1 MSKNN
6 MKDFLNYKYRENK
19 NKQMTEVKYA
29 ENKKNI
35 NESEDTIIENNDTI
49 INDYEVDDNIKNIE
63 NIDQL
68 AVIINQILL
77 MSWGKDWGELTPEYV
92 EDEQNPKFPKI
103 VYDVNA
109 REISDHSGRKP
120 MLFSYEKEVVNGEE
134 TGDGFAVYR
143 QWYDTVIEFNFYGT
157 TIKECRDLMTR
168 FEKTLM
174 LYIGL
179 IKKQGLS
186 EMTYLEEI
194 PTEKSMK
201 YKPGIPM
208 KANAYYVRFEH
219 IQKER
224 LSILKQIEYS
234 INNEI
239 YGEL

>member
-1 MSKNN
+1 MSKTNF
-6 MKDFLNYKYRENK
+6 KDLLNYKYKTDEIK
-19 NKQMTEVKYA
+19 KIEKKVTEAKEVID
-29 ENKKNI
+29 NL
-35 NESEDTIIENNDTI
+35 EDTIIDDNDTI

-63 NIDQL
+63 DVDQL
-68 AVIINQILL
+68 ANVINMILL
-77 MSWGKDWGELTPEYV
+77 MSWGNDWGELTPEYV
-92 EDEQNPKFPKI
+92 EDEPTPKFPKI

-109 REISDHSGRKP
+109 RELSDHSGKKP
-120 MLFSYEKEVVNGEE
+120 ILYSYEKEIVDGKE

-157 TIKECRDLMTR
+157 TIKECRELMKR

-174 LYIGL
+174 SYIGL

-186 EMTYLEEI
+186 EIIYLEEI

-219 IQKER
+219 IQKTR
-224 LSILKQIEYS
+224 VSTLKQIEYS

-239 YGEL
+239 HGEL